1 MNRPDRGERP
11 RRGAARTRRCTQ
23 SMHPRPRPRPSGGPA
38 SRGWGSSAWASTN
51 RRTEYRPSY
60 GAVLKKLPSRADFC
74 GGNADCPRSTRAPV
88 LRPRTGSRN
97 VATGYS
103 RASEDSRLARPLRQG
118 RGRFTWRFSLGSNAS
133 RRLWR
138 WSCCPPP
145 RIPQKQ
151 PVPHR
156 VPGRPAGVLVPD
168 LLALCPPLF
177 PAPRNSP
184 ASASDIWVRQ
194 TRPMIPA
201 VKQPAAFA
209 QCFPS
214 GRTFEREFQWTPR
227 LLKKSPKLYKAP
239 LSLKI
244 PFIHS

>member
-118 RGRFTWRFSLGSNAS
+118 RADSHGASAWARTRADACGGGRAARRRES
-133 RRLWR
+133 RRNSR
-138 WSCCPPP
+138 CPIGF
-145 RIPQKQ
+145 R
-151 PVPHR
+151 
-156 VPGRPAGVLVPD
+156 
-168 LLALCPPLF
+168 
-177 PAPRNSP
+177 
-184 ASASDIWVRQ
+184 
-194 TRPMIPA
+194 
-201 VKQPAAFA
+201 AARRG
-209 QCFPS
+209 C
-214 GRTFEREFQWTPR
+214 
-227 LLKKSPKLYKAP
+227 
-239 LSLKI
+239 
-244 PFIHS
+244 